1 MKSHDRSSPYQIF
14 KDCKVDDVKTVSEF
28 LDKYYKHDR
37 YKGRG
42 EEYAAVVLNSHEED
56 LKKYDMDW
64 MSKHESRTGEV
75 VAFYSDDASD

>member
-1 MKSHDRSSPYQIF
+1 MKAYAKNSPYQIF

-42 EEYAAVVLNSHEED
+42 EEYAAVILNSHEED
-56 LKKYDMDW
+56 FKRFGMDW
-64 MSKHESRTGEV
+64 ISRHESRTGEV
-75 VAFYSDDASD
+75 VAFYPDDTSN